1 MIEKIMIDN
10 IIIEKIK
17 CILEV
22 GVLSC
27 VAGKYCYT
35 IAEQYKHLF
44 IEKRRWVMN
53 SSFEDLINIVEGRIN
68 ND

>member
-1 MIEKIMIDN
+1 M
-10 IIIEKIK
+10 IEKIK
-17 CILEV
+17 CVLKV
-22 GVLSC
+22 GVLSF

-35 IAEQYKHLF
+35 IEEQHKHLF